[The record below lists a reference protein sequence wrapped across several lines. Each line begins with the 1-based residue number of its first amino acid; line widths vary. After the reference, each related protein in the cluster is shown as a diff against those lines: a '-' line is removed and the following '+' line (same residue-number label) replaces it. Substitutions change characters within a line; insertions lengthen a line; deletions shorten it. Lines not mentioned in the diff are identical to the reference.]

1 MSTRV
6 SKVQIETQGR
16 GKYVVPEEQ
25 KAQQQTS
32 DSRSYK
38 EAYRALLAKELLFN
52 SFQDNYSK
60 YF

>member
-1 MSTRV
+1 M
-6 SKVQIETQGR
+6 
-16 GKYVVPEEQ
+16 VPEEQ
-25 KAQQQTS
+25 KTQQQTS

-38 EAYRALLAKELLFN
+38 EAYQALLAKELLFN